1 MIMGVFSLQNLSLLQ
16 ESESDWQIN
25 CNGKFSFISPQSLKW
40 SKRAVQVNV
49 GKFNNSEISVSAAT
63 LQSAGESWTLLAGS
77 SPVNPNKSSLPAK
90 CIS

>member
-25 CNGKFSFISPQSLKW
+25 CNGKFSFISPQSLKC
-40 SKRAVQVNV
+40 SNVNV
-49 GKFNNSEISVSAAT
+49 GKFNNSEIRVSAAT

-90 CIS
+90 CI

>member
-49 GKFNNSEISVSAAT
+49 GK
-63 LQSAGESWTLLAGS
+63 
-77 SPVNPNKSSLPAK
+77 
-90 CIS
+90 